1 MLKITLSRTA
11 GDSWLLTLEGR
22 LGGPWVEELRRVA
35 GAGDG
40 QRLALDLTGLTFVDG
55 PGERL
60 LRELLAQRAEL
71 RGRSPFVA
79 NLLGLDLG

>member
-1 MLKITLSRTA
+1 MLKITQSRTVEN
-11 GDSWLLTLEGR
+11 SCLLTLEGG
-22 LGGPWVEELRRVA
+22 LHGPWVDELRRVA
-35 GAGDG
+35 SARAD
-40 QRLALDLTGLTFVDG
+40 QQLALDLTGLTFVDG
-55 PGERL
+55 AGERL